1 MECLL
6 HCGIYKDRLRI
17 LFIETIPKETM
28 RDREVL
34 SLYSAKFS
42 DIGKMIIL
50 LLGGRGRYGT
60 LLFSLGFLL

>member
-6 HCGIYKDRLRI
+6 QRGIYEDQLRI

-28 RDREVL
+28 MDGEVL
-34 SLYSAKFS
+34 TLSSEKFS
-42 DIGKMIIL
+42 DLGKMIIL
-50 LLGGRGRYGT
+50 LSGVRGLYGT

>member
-6 HCGIYKDRLRI
+6 QFEIYGDHLKI
-17 LFIETIPKETM
+17 LFIETIPKEPM
-28 RDREVL
+28 RDGEVL
-34 SLYSAKFS
+34 SLSSAKFS

-60 LLFSLGFLL
+60 LLFSLGVLL